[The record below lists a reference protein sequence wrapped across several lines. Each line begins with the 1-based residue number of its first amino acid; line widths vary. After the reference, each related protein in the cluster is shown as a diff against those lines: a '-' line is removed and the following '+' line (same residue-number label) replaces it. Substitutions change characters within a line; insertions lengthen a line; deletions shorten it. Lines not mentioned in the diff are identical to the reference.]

1 MIHVDVVTPTRKL
14 VEGAKVSELRLP
26 SSEGELQVLPGHTEL
41 LTLLGTGILA
51 FNQGGKERKFS
62 VSLGFAEVRD
72 DRVLVLAETCEE
84 STDID
89 RERAETAKNNAEGEL
104 TGVLTPERFRKYELK
119 LQRAV
124 TRIKISN

>member
-14 VEGAKVSELRLP
+14 VDGAKVSELRLP
-26 SSEGELQVLPGHTEL
+26 SVKGELQVLPGHTEL

-51 FNQGGKERKFS
+51 FHQGGKERKFS
-62 VSLGFAEVRD
+62 VSLGFAEIRD

-84 STDID
+84 ATDID
-89 RERAETAKNNAEGEL
+89 KNRAVAAKEKAEEEL
-104 TGVLTPERFRKYELK
+104 TGTLTPERFRKYEMK

-124 TRIKISN
+124 TRIKIAN